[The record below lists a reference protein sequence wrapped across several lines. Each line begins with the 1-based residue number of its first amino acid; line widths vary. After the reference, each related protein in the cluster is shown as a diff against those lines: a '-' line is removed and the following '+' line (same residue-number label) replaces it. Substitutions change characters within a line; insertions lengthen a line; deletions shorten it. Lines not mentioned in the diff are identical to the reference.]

1 MVGRMRALV
10 RELGEVRLG
19 LRPLPVPAP
28 GEVLVRVEVAGV
40 CRTDLQ
46 AARGLLAVREPRI
59 LGHEFAGTL
68 DGLPVAVNPVLPC
81 GRCARCAA
89 DGPCSSPEMLGIH
102 RDGAFA
108 EAVAVPASAVHP
120 MPAGLAFE
128 AGAYAEPVAA
138 ALAVLHAGPRPAERG
153 LVAGAGRVARLVER
167 VLAAHGFRSLRT
179 GPGPWPEDAFDFAV
193 ETDPARL
200 NDVLRAV
207 RPGGRVV
214 LKSRPA
220 SPVDFDLALAVRK
233 ELVLAGAA
241 YAPFPEA
248 LAFLASGKLDL
259 DGLRGPILPLDAFPS
274 LRDDESLK
282 TFLSPLLVA
291 APRPLAIGS

>member
-1 MVGRMRALV
+1 MRALV
-10 RELGEVRLG
+10 REHGEVRL
-19 LRPLPVPAP
+19 RQAPLPVPSP

-46 AARGLLAVREPRI
+46 AACGLLPVREPRI

-68 DGLPVAVNPVLPC
+68 DGVPVAVNPILPC
-81 GRCARCAA
+81 GACLRCAA
-89 DGPCSSPEMLGIH
+89 GGLCSRPDMLGVH

-120 MPAGLAFE
+120 LPAGLSFE

-138 ALAVLHAGPRPAERG
+138 ALAVLRAGPRPAERG

-167 VLAAHGFRSLRT
+167 VLHAHGFRALRT
-179 GPGPWPEDAFDFAV
+179 GAGPWPEDAFDFAV
-193 ETDPARL
+193 ETDPGRL
-200 NDVLRAV
+200 NEVLRAV

-220 SPVDFDLALAVRK
+220 GPLPFDLALAVRK

-248 LAFLASGKLDL
+248 LDFLASGKLEL
-259 DGLRGPILPLDAFPS
+259 DGLLGPLLPLEAFAS
-274 LRDDESLK
+274 LADDETLK
-282 TFLSPLLVA
+282 TFLCPAAASRPVA
-291 APRPLAIGS
+291 LDS

>member
-1 MVGRMRALV
+1 MLGRMRALV
-10 RELGEVRLG
+10 REQGDVRVRPL
-19 LRPLPVPAP
+19 PLPVPAA
-28 GEVLVRVEVAGV
+28 GEVLVRVELAGV

-46 AARGLLAVREPRI
+46 AARGLLPVREPRI

-68 DGLPVAVNPVLPC
+68 DGVPVAVNPVLPC
-81 GRCARCAA
+81 GACARCATGA
-89 DGPCSSPEMLGIH
+89 LCSRPGMLGIH

-120 MPAGLAFE
+120 LPVGLPFE

-138 ALAVLHAGPRPAERG
+138 ALAVLRAGPRPAERG
-153 LVAGAGRVARLVER
+153 LVAGAGRVSRLVER
-167 VLAAHGFRSLRT
+167 VLRAHGFRALRT
-179 GPGPWPEDAFDFAV
+179 GAGPWPEDAFDFAV
-193 ETDPARL
+193 ETDPAAL

-207 RPGGRVV
+207 RPAGRVV

-220 SPVDFDLALAVRK
+220 GPVPFDLALAVRK

-259 DGLRGPILPLDAFPS
+259 DGLLGPVLPLEAFAT
-274 LRDDESLK
+274 LTDDESLK
-282 TFLSPLLVA
+282 TFLSPVA
-291 APRPLAIGS
+291 VPRPVALDS